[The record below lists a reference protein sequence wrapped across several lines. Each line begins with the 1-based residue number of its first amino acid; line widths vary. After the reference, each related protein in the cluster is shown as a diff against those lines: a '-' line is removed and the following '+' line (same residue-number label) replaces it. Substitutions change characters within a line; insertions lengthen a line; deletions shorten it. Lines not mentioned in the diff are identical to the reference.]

1 MKACL
6 LLFFYFSLIGQLHGA
21 DVKIKENESVMGST
35 AMTYDLSEE
44 KLMKL
49 KYKSQHGDS
58 EASFRLYQ

>member
-6 LLFFYFSLIGQLHGA
+6 LLFFYFSFICQLHGA
-21 DVKIKENESVMGST
+21 DVKIKQNESMMGST

-49 KYKSQHGDS
+49 DWPPESPDNQYHLFK
-58 EASFRLYQ
+58 

>member
-6 LLFFYFSLIGQLHGA
+6 LLFFYFPFICQLHGA

-49 KYKSQHGDS
+49 KY
-58 EASFRLYQ
+58 